1 MIVLLEKNAPPGADR
16 GILELAARLG
26 IPGRGLTG
34 SWGRQAVELDDPV
47 PARHLRTL
55 RAAPHVEE
63 ILAKPS
69 AHPHAELSGDEGVR
83 PVQVGKLEIGGTELV
98 LAAGPCAVESEE
110 QVEAAALAAARAGAR
125 ILRGGAFKPRT
136 RPGDFQG
143 MGIPALRWLR
153 AAADRNDL
161 YVVTEALDPASCEE
175 VAEYADIVQIGA
187 RTMQAT
193 SLLKAAARTGR
204 PVLLKRGLSATLDEW
219 LGAAEYLLDGGA
231 PGVILCERGSRTF
244 ETATR
249 FGLDVGVL
257 AAARLRTHLPIF
269 ADPSHPAG
277 RRALVLPL
285 ARASLAAGADG
296 LLVEAHPD
304 PSCARCD
311 GPQALLLDDLSA
323 LAEDM
328 AAIGGAVG
336 RSFIGTRATRAAAGA

>member
-1 MIVLLEKNAPPGADR
+1 MIVLLEKSAPAGADR
-16 GILELAARLG
+16 ALLQLAAKLG
-26 IPGRGLTG
+26 LPGRSLSG
-34 SWGRQAVELDDPV
+34 SWGRQAVELEDPI
-47 PARHLRTL
+47 PASALRVL
-55 RAAPHVEE
+55 RAAAHVEE
-63 ILAKPS
+63 LLTKRPS
-69 AHPHAELSGDEGVR
+69 YPHAELEGEEGVR
-83 PVQVGKLEIGGTELV
+83 PVHVGELVIGGEELV

-110 QVEAAALAAARAGAR
+110 QLEAAAAAAARAGAK

-143 MGIPALRWLR
+143 LGVAGLKMLRE
-153 AAADRNDL
+153 AADRHGL
-161 YVVTEALDPASCEE
+161 YVVTEALDAADCDD
-175 VAEYADIVQIGA
+175 VAEYADLIQIGA

-204 PVLLKRGLSATLDEW
+204 PVLLKRALSATLDEW

-249 FGLDVGVL
+249 FGLDIGVL
-257 AAARLRTHLPIF
+257 AAARLRTHLPVF

-285 ARASLAAGADG
+285 ARAALAAGADG

-311 GPQALLLDDLSA
+311 GPQALLLEELA
-323 LAEDM
+323 GVAEDM
-328 AAIGGAVG
+328 RTIGGAVG
-336 RSFIGTRATRAAAGA
+336 RSFPAARSPRAAAGS